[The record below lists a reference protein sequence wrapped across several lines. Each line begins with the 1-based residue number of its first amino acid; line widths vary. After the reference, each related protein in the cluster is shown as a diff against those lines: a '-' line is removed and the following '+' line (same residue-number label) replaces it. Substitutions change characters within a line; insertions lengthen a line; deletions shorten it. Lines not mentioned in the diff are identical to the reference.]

1 MTAPIGRC
9 YSIVSRKPLSQQVI
23 GCVPRSGAF
32 GHCGPLNVAVA

>member
-1 MTAPIGRC
+1 MTALIGRF

-23 GCVPRSGAF
+23 SCVQGSGAF